1 MRLTVTESASQ
12 VYLAALRLLA
22 GRDYT
27 VAALA
32 RKLEQRG
39 HPPEQAAEAVA
50 RLVAE
55 RFLDDHRYGERL
67 IAQCRA
73 SGRYVGYRLRQELKR
88 RGVPAEVAAELLADP
103 PENGEELA
111 LARHLIDRRYAGF
124 DPATS
129 DDRDRRRVIGFL
141 QRRGFGAGVI
151 RQLLDRRRQID

>member
-1 MRLTVTESASQ
+1 LRSTVTDTVAQ
-12 VYLAALRLLA
+12 TYQAALRLLA

-27 VAALA
+27 VAVLV

-39 HPPEQAAEAVA
+39 HAPEQVAAAVA
-50 RLVAE
+50 RLVSE
-55 RFLDDHRYGERL
+55 RFLDDHRYGEGL

-88 RGVPAEVAAELLADP
+88 RGVPAEVVVELLADP
-103 PENGEELA
+103 QENGEELA
-111 LARHLIDRRYAGF
+111 LARQLISRRYAGF
-124 DPATS
+124 DPVAS
-129 DDRDRRRVIGFL
+129 DDRDRRRVVGFL